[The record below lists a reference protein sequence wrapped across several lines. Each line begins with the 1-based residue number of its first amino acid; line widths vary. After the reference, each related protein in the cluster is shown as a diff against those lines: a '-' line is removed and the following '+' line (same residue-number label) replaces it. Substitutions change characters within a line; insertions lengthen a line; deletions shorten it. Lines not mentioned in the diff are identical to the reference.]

1 MAVKI
6 KVLVPMRGHSERVPN
21 KNIRDFCGRPLFHRI
36 FDALLKVNC
45 VEAIVVDTDSGKI
58 KQLIKSGYPSV
69 LLIDRPVR
77 LSGDHVSMN
86 KIIGHDIS
94 LLEGE
99 HFLQTHSTNPL
110 LMPATIEDAVKTYF
124 ASLKDG
130 YDSLFSV
137 TEHRARFYD
146 DDFHPLNHDPRR
158 LIRTQDL
165 SPVYEENSNFY
176 IFSRSSFENKG
187 RRIGL
192 KPYLYKM
199 NRIEAIDI
207 DEEEDFRMA
216 ESIFKSGV
224 LKRQARVKNG

>member
-6 KVLVPMRGHSERVPN
+6 KALVPMRGHSERVPN

-36 FDALLKVNC
+36 FDALLKVKYI
-45 VEAIVVDTDSGKI
+45 EAIVVDTDSKAI
-58 KQLIKSGYPSV
+58 KQLIKSAYPSV
-69 LLIDRPVR
+69 VIIDRPAR
-77 LSGDHVSMN
+77 LRGDYVSMN
-86 KIIGHDIS
+86 KIIGYDIS
-94 LLEGE
+94 LLSGE

-110 LMPATIEDAVKTYF
+110 LTPATIERGIKEYF
-124 ASLKDG
+124 ACLKDG

-137 TEHRARFYD
+137 TEHRVRFYGE
-146 DDFHPLNHDPRR
+146 DFRPLNHDPRR

-165 SPVYEENSNFY
+165 SPIYEENSNFY

-199 NRIEAIDI
+199 NRIEATDI
-207 DEEEDFRMA
+207 DEEEDFRLA

-224 LKRQARVKNG
+224 LKRQTRE